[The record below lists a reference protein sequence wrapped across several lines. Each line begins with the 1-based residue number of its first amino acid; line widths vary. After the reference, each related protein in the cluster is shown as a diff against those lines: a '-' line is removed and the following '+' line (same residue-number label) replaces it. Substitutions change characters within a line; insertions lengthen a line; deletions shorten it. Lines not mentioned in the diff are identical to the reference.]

1 MATPI
6 PDCCSDGFGHV
17 LDWAVEH
24 LADDHSVAS
33 LAGRAAMSERTF
45 ARRFAAE
52 TGTTPHKW
60 LTQQRVLAA
69 RHLLE
74 TSDLPVEQVAGRVGF
89 GSAVV
94 LRDHFRRVTGLAPT
108 SYRQRFGTTTE

>member
-1 MATPI
+1 M
-6 PDCCSDGFGHV
+6 
-17 LDWAVEH
+17 EH

-45 ARRFAAE
+45 ARRFTAE

-69 RHLLE
+69 RTLLE
-74 TSDLPVEQVAGRVGF
+74 ASDLPVEQIADRVGF
-89 GSAVV
+89 NSAVV
-94 LRDHFRRVTGLAPT
+94 LRDHFRRATGLSPQA
-108 SYRQRFGTTTE
+108 YRRRFGELAPDARG